1 MCSAP
6 TSKCGQES
14 VHMRADRDRVIKIT
28 RMINRFVTLCWI
40 KYRVNL
46 TLMEKKKK
54 LGHHLPAKLIFL
66 LFNFPSVNCR
76 NLCTNASNRYSDVAC
91 WYRLLEEKSGGL
103 LNNMSST
110 AVKTIH

>member
-14 VHMRADRDRVIKIT
+14 VHMRADRDGVIKIT

-46 TLMEKKKK
+46 MEKKETR
-54 LGHHLPAKLIFL
+54 P
-66 LFNFPSVNCR
+66 PSP
-76 NLCTNASNRYSDVAC
+76 S
-91 WYRLLEEKSGGL
+91 
-103 LNNMSST
+103 
-110 AVKTIH
+110 KTDFFTV

>member
-14 VHMRADRDRVIKIT
+14 VHMRADRDGVIKIT

-46 TLMEKKKK
+46 TLMEKKET
-54 LGHHLPAKLIFL
+54 GP
-66 LFNFPSVNCR
+66 PSP
-76 NLCTNASNRYSDVAC
+76 S
-91 WYRLLEEKSGGL
+91 
-103 LNNMSST
+103 
-110 AVKTIH
+110 KTDFFTV